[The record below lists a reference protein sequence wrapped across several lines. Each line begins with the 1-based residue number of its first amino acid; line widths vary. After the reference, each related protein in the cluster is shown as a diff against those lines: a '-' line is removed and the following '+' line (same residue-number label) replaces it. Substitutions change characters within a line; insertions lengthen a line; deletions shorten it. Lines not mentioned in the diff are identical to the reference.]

1 MARIGWDPTAT
12 KRTMRESTIAVFN
25 EADTSKDGALQWPEF
40 VNAASIML
48 KSKNM
53 EDLVDSL
60 EEFIK
65 HEFDSHDVDESLSL
79 DHVRSSRPRRS
90 LIRASMA
97 RPRIPGRRMSLAH
110 GTTAFMTG
118 SGSEGYCATTTSR
131 LTRHTS

>member
-1 MARIGWDPTAT
+1 MQNFVRTHQEFERDEREKRWNEIKADPQQMARIGWDPTAT

-90 LIRASMA
+90 LIRATWPA
-97 RPRIPGRRMSLAH
+97 RACPDAG
-110 GTTAFMTG
+110 
-118 SGSEGYCATTTSR
+118 
-131 LTRHTS
+131 